1 MNTTNKILSEISA
14 GELMDKITI
23 LEIKKVKITDPEK
36 QVIINKELNSLHST
50 YQTSLTP
57 SPELQ
62 EQITKL
68 KNINLTLWDIEE
80 GKREC
85 ERQKDLVTVL
95 FNWPEVSTLKMTIEL
110 RSKQKLTALPTLLF
124 QKLKAIKLINLNLN
138 LGFLFL
144 VVQEAHYQF
153 QLL

>member
-85 ERQKDLVTVL
+85 ERQKDFGDSFVQLARSVYIENDNRAKIKAKINRLT
-95 FNWPEVSTLKMTIEL
+95 NSTISEVKSY
-110 RSKQKLTALPTLLF
+110 
-124 QKLKAIKLINLNLN
+124 KA
-138 LGFLFL
+138 
-144 VVQEAHYQF
+144 Y
-153 QLL
+153 

>member
-36 QVIINKELNSLHST
+36 QVIINKELNILHST

-68 KNINLTLWDIEE
+68 KTINLTLWDIEE

-85 ERQKDLVTVL
+85 ERQKNFGDSFVQLARSVYFENDNRAKIKAEINRLT
-95 FNWPEVSTLKMTIEL
+95 NSTISEVKSY
-110 RSKQKLTALPTLLF
+110 
-124 QKLKAIKLINLNLN
+124 KA
-138 LGFLFL
+138 
-144 VVQEAHYQF
+144 Y
-153 QLL
+153 

>member
-85 ERQKDLVTVL
+85 ERQKNFGDSFVQLARSVYIENDNRAKIKAEINRLT
-95 FNWPEVSTLKMTIEL
+95 NSTISEVKSY
-110 RSKQKLTALPTLLF
+110 
-124 QKLKAIKLINLNLN
+124 KA
-138 LGFLFL
+138 
-144 VVQEAHYQF
+144 Y
-153 QLL
+153 

>member
-50 YQTSLTP
+50 YKTSLTP

-62 EQITKL
+62 EQTTKL
-68 KNINLTLWDIEE
+68 KTINLKLWDIEE
-80 GKREC
+80 KKREC
-85 ERQKDLVTVL
+85 ERQKDFGDTFVQLARSVYIENDNRAKIKAEINRVT
-95 FNWPEVSTLKMTIEL
+95 NSTISEVKSY
-110 RSKQKLTALPTLLF
+110 
-124 QKLKAIKLINLNLN
+124 KA
-138 LGFLFL
+138 
-144 VVQEAHYQF
+144 Y
-153 QLL
+153 

>member
-85 ERQKDLVTVL
+85 ERQKDFGDSFIQLARSVYIENDNRAKIKAEINRLT
-95 FNWPEVSTLKMTIEL
+95 NSTISEVKSY
-110 RSKQKLTALPTLLF
+110 
-124 QKLKAIKLINLNLN
+124 KA
-138 LGFLFL
+138 
-144 VVQEAHYQF
+144 Y
-153 QLL
+153 